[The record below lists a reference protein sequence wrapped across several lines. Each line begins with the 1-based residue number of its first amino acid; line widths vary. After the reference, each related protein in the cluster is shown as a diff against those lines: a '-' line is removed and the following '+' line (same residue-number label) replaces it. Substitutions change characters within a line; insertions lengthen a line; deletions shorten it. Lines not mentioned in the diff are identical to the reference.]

1 MKVTDF
7 NILIEN
13 EESIDKLSI
22 GGLTLAKN
30 FTIPMAYG
38 RVVLVG
44 PWRDN
49 KMHSKQIP
57 PAMAVGD
64 LAG

>member
-30 FTIPMAYG
+30 NSYG
-38 RVVLVG
+38 IRTRSSGWPG
-44 PWRDN
+44 PF
-49 KMHSKQIP
+49 
-57 PAMAVGD
+57 
-64 LAG
+64 